1 MTSNNSLKILLLM
14 SILASDI
21 LFIVSNSNDVNQKLH
36 TWNEYDKTESDRKV
50 YYRLNAFHYQFCKD

>member
-1 MTSNNSLKILLLM
+1 M